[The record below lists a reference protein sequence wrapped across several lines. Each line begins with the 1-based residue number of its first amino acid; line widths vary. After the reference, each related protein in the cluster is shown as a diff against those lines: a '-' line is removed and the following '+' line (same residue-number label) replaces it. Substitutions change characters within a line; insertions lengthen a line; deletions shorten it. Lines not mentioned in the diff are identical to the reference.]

1 MHPPPSRARA
11 ALVRKVEVF
20 PTQPGRGQRV
30 AASAGRRGLRRTE
43 VPGGQ
48 DARSLGRSVSL
59 EGKQVL
65 RGKAVGTVP
74 KPQVARKRAWKGGAL
89 QGALMAPLSAFR
101 LFLVFYPE
109 PGLLNRKKKL
119 LKTSPVGVGGAGGR
133 FAPHRPLPPHPRTRG
148 LTPGSLSRGRTHPV
162 PAPALTC
169 AALAPARVAGVPG
182 QANSTSAG
190 KRHSA
195 PSSAPSRRA
204 WSPAPD
210 AAEGTQAPRPMAPAD
225 SLSGLGRRGGAA
237 AARITAPGGGR
248 AAAPEGNQL
257 AAHCREHPRRL
268 QPGAQGPGPLGRW
281 RWPGQGP
288 LGGVTWQWGGEE
300 GPGRQ
305 RRDRRQGLRLRRE
318 CQLGS
323 PNSLEVE

>member
-1 MHPPPSRARA
+1 M
-11 ALVRKVEVF
+11 
-20 PTQPGRGQRV
+20 
-30 AASAGRRGLRRTE
+30 
-43 VPGGQ
+43 
-48 DARSLGRSVSL
+48 
-59 EGKQVL
+59 
-65 RGKAVGTVP
+65 
-74 KPQVARKRAWKGGAL
+74 
-89 QGALMAPLSAFR
+89 
-101 LFLVFYPE
+101 
-109 PGLLNRKKKL
+109 
-119 LKTSPVGVGGAGGR
+119 
-133 FAPHRPLPPHPRTRG
+133 
-148 LTPGSLSRGRTHPV
+148 RTHARIAELGPDPPV

-169 AALAPARVAGVPG
+169 ATLAPAPFAGVPG

-195 PSSAPSRRA
+195 PSTAPSWRA
-204 WSPAPD
+204 RSPAPD

-225 SLSGLGRRGGAA
+225 SLSGLGRWGGAA

-305 RRDRRQGLRLRRE
+305 RRDRRQGFRLRRE